1 MPNVGPILGTL
12 LVIFA
17 IIILALIVIFII
29 RGIIKAV
36 WKVAEPN
43 EALIVS
49 GTKKKPVAVIDPE
62 AESSVEEIHFK
73 VVTGR
78 GTVVIPVLQTA
89 RSLKLNLNQTDLTVE
104 CVTKQGIEVHLK
116 GSVIF
121 KIGDSVVQITNAAR
135 RFLDQQEQMV
145 DQVKSIFSGHLR
157 EIVGSM
163 SIEDLIRERQKVRS
177 EVRDASGTEME
188 KLGLI
193 IDSLQINEITEPGT
207 QAYIKKIAAP
217 AEAAIESAARIAKAT
232 SNREAAQAEAEAEVL
247 TAKATKEAS
256 TQVAAYQ
263 AEIAKANAESA
274 QAGPLAEATA
284 RQAVVQRET
293 EIATLEAAR
302 EAERLEATVRKP
314 ADASA
319 YAVSKQAEGV
329 RDAAIRAA
337 EGEAR
342 KQVLDAQAQAEAAK
356 QRAEAIQATADAQAH
371 ATKAAGQ
378 ASADAI
384 RAKGE
389 AEGAAIQAR
398 ADALA
403 TNQDAVISQ
412 QVAEN
417 LPAIVAELAKPWA
430 NVDQV
435 SVVNGAEGFNSM
447 ITSGLAQLG
456 VILPQIRTALG
467 NKEERVEQPEK
478 VLIP

>member
-1 MPNVGPILGTL
+1 MPNFGTILWTCAAIGAVIV
-12 LVIFA
+12 LV
-17 IIILALIVIFII
+17 LIAMFII
-29 RGIIKAV
+29 RAIIKAV

-49 GTKKKPVAVIDPE
+49 GTKKKAVTVAAIDPE

-78 GTVVIPVLQTA
+78 GTIVIPVLQTA
-89 RSLKLNLNQTDLTVE
+89 RSLLLNLNQTDLVVE
-104 CVTKQGIEVHLK
+104 CVTKQGIEVHLRA
-116 GSVIF
+116 SVIF

-135 RFLDQQEQMV
+135 RFLDQQEKMV

-163 SIEDLIRERQKVRS
+163 SIEDLIRERQKVRA
-177 EVRDASGTEME
+177 EVREASGTEME

-232 SNREAAQAEAEAEVL
+232 SNREASQAEAQALVL
-247 TAKATKEAS
+247 TEQANKEAA
-256 TQVAAYQ
+256 TQVAVFK
-263 AEIAKANAESA
+263 AEIAKADAESA
-274 QAGPLAEATA
+274 QSGPLAEATA

-293 EIATLEAAR
+293 EIATLEAQR

-342 KQVLDAQAQAEAAK
+342 KQVLDAQAEADAAK
-356 QRAEAIQATADAQAH
+356 QRAEAVKANAEAQALATRITGQAAADAV
-371 ATKAAGQ
+371 
-378 ASADAI
+378 

-417 LPAIVAELAKPWA
+417 LPAIVAELVKPWGY
-430 NVDQV
+430 VGDV
-435 SVVNGAEGFNSM
+435 TVVNGAEGFNSM
-447 ITSGLAQLG
+447 VTSGLAQLG
-456 VILPQIRTALG
+456 AILPQIRTALAS
-467 NKEERVEQPEK
+467 KEEKPEE
-478 VLIP
+478 VSAS